1 MITIQ
6 HILVPVDFSDA
17 TVYAARYAA
26 TLAQAHQAKLY
37 VLHVKAPFPVHG
49 RMAAGALEHV
59 QKHRIQK
66 EQSALVELI
75 PASVKGSI
83 DVEEIQ
89 VTGMPL
95 ARVIVAKARELAVD
109 VIVIPAQKQKGWMRF
124 FKPNIL
130 QQVMQAAPCS
140 VFAVCPPQSPNDPLK
155 P

>member
-1 MITIQ
+1 MRSRSLRVSRG
-6 HILVPVDFSDA
+6 HDGHDGERSVPKGRFVRI
-17 TVYAARYAA
+17 AR
-26 TLAQAHQAKLY
+26 L
-37 VLHVKAPFPVHG
+37 G

-75 PASVKGSI
+75 PANVKGSI

-95 ARVIVAKARELAVD
+95 ARVIVAKARELAID

-140 VFAVCPPQSPNDPLK
+140 VFAVCPPQSLNDPPK